1 MFHPGDDLRCT
12 ADCKTVACELVCA
25 MARLRPTEHFQ
36 ESTEQDSLASAPP
49 CPAASQCSEQISFA
63 EIQPNNSIVHNG
75 KTLLADSLVHGESK
89 P

>member
-1 MFHPGDDLRCT
+1 MFRPGVDLKCT
-12 ADCKTVACELVCA
+12 AGHKTVACELVCA

-49 CPAASQCSEQISFA
+49 CPVASPCPEQISFA
-63 EIQPNNSIVHNG
+63 EIQPNNSILHNG
-75 KTLLADSLVHGESK
+75 KMLVDSLMHEESK